1 MSGLLAATAAAFGK
15 VAFSKESFIVP
26 FVSSTFTSFGPV
38 YCNLIEGSCRLFVFV
53 MMMGSN
59 ALMLAYFLDALEK
72 ENSSLMVTAI
82 STSVNFVS
90 TGIIGNFIF
99 LEPVSSTWYGGAL
112 LTSCGAA
119 LISFSQKSHSMERD
133 KPI

>member
-1 MSGLLAATAAAFGK
+1 L
-15 VAFSKESFIVP
+15 IV
-26 FVSSTFTSFGPV
+26 FM
-38 YCNLIEGSCRLFVFV
+38 L
-53 MMMGSN
+53 MMGSN
-59 ALMLAYFLDALEK
+59 ALMLAYFLEALEK

-90 TGIIGNFIF
+90 TGIIGNFF
-99 LEPVSSTWYGGAL
+99 FVEPVSSTWYGGAL

-119 LISFSQKSHSMERD
+119 LISFSQKSPPVERN

>member
-1 MSGLLAATAAAFGK
+1 MFMIFCALQ
-15 VAFSKESFIVP
+15 
-26 FVSSTFTSFGPV
+26 
-38 YCNLIEGSCRLFVFV
+38 IEGSCRLFAVAL
-53 MMMGSN
+53 MMGSN
-59 ALMLAYFLDALEK
+59 AVMLAYFLDALEK

-90 TGIIGNFIF
+90 TGLIGNFLF
-99 LEPVSSTWYGGAL
+99 AESVSSTWYGGAL

-119 LISFSQKSHSMERD
+119 LISFSQKSSQVERD